1 MTPLPPSAP
10 ARSRR
15 EGRETLSSV
24 VLEIV
29 FPTGLGKPG
38 ICKNN
43 FANSVGILDGDR
55 PAFTKL
61 ARVVVQLGQSQ
72 DVFGYLND
80 VTFSKLDGD
89 REGDGNLEA
98 VVARDA
104 SFKAICVQKAVAA
117 CPLPEDATLD
127 GILASFSDVRMVVIA
142 VQALAARACPNFCVN
157 GSDFN

>member
-55 PAFTKL
+55 PTFTKL

-104 SFKAICVQKAVAA
+104 SFNLTV
-117 CPLPEDATLD
+117 
-127 GILASFSDVRMVVIA
+127 S
-142 VQALAARACPNFCVN
+142 
-157 GSDFN
+157 

>member
-1 MTPLPPSAP
+1 MHTILLRPLPRFKMGWPDAY
-10 ARSRR
+10 
-15 EGRETLSSV
+15 
-24 VLEIV
+24 
-29 FPTGLGKPG
+29 
-38 ICKNN
+38 
-43 FANSVGILDGDR
+43 DR
-55 PAFTKL
+55 PTFTKL

-142 VQALAARACPNFCVN
+142 VQALAATVLADTNRDELHALWNSLQKSSVLLWTHT
-157 GSDFN
+157 